1 VNNIAATKPSDQKV
15 IVGMSGGVDSS
26 VSALLLQQ
34 QGYQVE
40 GLFMK
45 IWDEDDGSEYCTAK
59 DDLEDAQ
66 AVCDQL
72 KITLHTANFAAEYW
86 DNVFEHFL
94 AEYKAKLNGE
104 VPNPGQEEEK
114 KQATGRV
121 VKDMKLYDELQITP
135 DATQN
140 QIKKAYYKRA
150 RDTHPDKHRDDPEAD
165 AKFHIGIVAS
175 SKNDRLIQ
183 QYNSLRVLTDRA
195 RLFVLYIRELPVQS
209 TKEHIDMLVAIE
221 ARNKTEIASLYR
233 SHWERTTNEII
244 SIIEEFNRRRSGDVP
259 DSQIMV
265 P

>member
-1 VNNIAATKPSDQKV
+1 MSVIKSSDLP
-15 IVGMSGGVDSS
+15 GVPLSEQAYLVLRKAILANVLAPGYFASEREVSERFGLSRTPVREALLKLRDEGLIEVQPRRGVRVLPLS
-26 VSALLLQQ
+26 VKDMREIHQVARALELEAALLLCER
-34 QGYQVE
+34 E
-40 GLFMK
+40 G
-45 IWDEDDGSEYCTAK
+45 DEPLKALAQSAQDMR
-59 DDLEDAQ
+59 DAI
-66 AVCDQL
+66 
-72 KITLHTANFAAEYW
+72 K
-86 DNVFEHFL
+86 
-94 AEYKAKLNGE
+94 
-104 VPNPGQEEEK
+104 
-114 KQATGRV
+114 
-121 VKDMKLYDELQITP
+121 VKD
-135 DATQN
+135 
-140 QIKKAYYKRA
+140 
-150 RDTHPDKHRDDPEAD
+150 RDKWVEAD